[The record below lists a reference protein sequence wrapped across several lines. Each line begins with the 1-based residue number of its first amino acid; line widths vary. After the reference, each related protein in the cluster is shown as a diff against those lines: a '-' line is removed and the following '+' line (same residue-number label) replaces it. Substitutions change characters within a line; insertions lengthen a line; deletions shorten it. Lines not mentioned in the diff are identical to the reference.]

1 MLWSIANVST
11 WTFTGYN
18 MIIFYAAL
26 RAIPAELYEAAAV
39 DGAGAFRTAMHIKL
53 PLLRPAILLC
63 TIFSVIGSFQLF
75 AEPRVFYDIA
85 PQVIGKSYTP
95 NLYVYNLAFADQRLN
110 YAAALSFLLGLVVFI
125 VSFVVMRISA
135 VRRPAHERS
144 RRRAGRRRPHQAGE
158 RARRSAQHK
167 PGASGGFVVPDAL
180 HARVPRVLPDAAVL
194 AAWWPR
200 RSRWTTCS
208 SSFGLWF
215 ADFNLIDNIKDT
227 FKQDNGVYVDWLR
240 NTIMYSV
247 VSAVGAALLAAA
259 AGYGFAKF
267 AFRGKNLMFWFV
279 LGSVMVP
286 TTALAIPTYLMFA
299 KLGFTNN
306 PLSVILPSLVS
317 PFGIYLM
324 RIYAEASVPTDLIE
338 AARIDGAGEFLIF
351 RKIAFRL
358 LAPGF
363 VTVLLFNFVATWNN
377 YFLPLVMLSEPRWY
391 PLTVGL
397 QQWNS
402 QATAGG
408 GATSAFN
415 IVITGSLISIVPLII
430 AFIFLQRYWQSG
442 LGSGGVKG

>member
-1 MLWSIANVST
+1 MSVPAVAPDV
-11 WTFTGYN
+11 G
-18 MIIFYAAL
+18 APAVQEKRKA
-26 RAIPAELYEAAAV
+26 RA
-39 DGAGAFRTAMHIKL
+39 
-53 PLLRPAILLC
+53 
-63 TIFSVIGSFQLF
+63 Q
-75 AEPRVFYDIA
+75 
-85 PQVIGKSYTP
+85 
-95 NLYVYNLAFADQRLN
+95 N
-110 YAAALSFLLGLVVFI
+110 
-125 VSFVVMRISA
+125 
-135 VRRPAHERS
+135 
-144 RRRAGRRRPHQAGE
+144 
-158 RARRSAQHK
+158 K
-167 PGASGGFVVPDAL
+167 PGASGGFVFPTIFM
-180 HARVPRVLPDAAVL
+180 L
-194 AAWWPR
+194 AFLVYFLMPLFWLLVA
-200 RSRWTTCS
+200 STKS
-208 SSFGLWF
+208 LDDLFDSFGLWF

-227 FKQDNGVYVDWLR
+227 FEQDNGVYCRLAAQHHRVLGGQR
-240 NTIMYSV
+240 GRR
-247 VSAVGAALLAAA
+247 GAAGRA

-267 AFRGKNLMFWFV
+267 AFRGKNLLFWFV

-338 AARIDGAGEFLIF
+338 AARIDGAGEFRIF
-351 RKIAFRL
+351 RQIAFRL

>member
-1 MLWSIANVST
+1 MSVPTVAPDV
-11 WTFTGYN
+11 
-18 MIIFYAAL
+18 
-26 RAIPAELYEAAAV
+26 
-39 DGAGAFRTAMHIKL
+39 GAPTKART
-53 PLLRPAILLC
+53 
-63 TIFSVIGSFQLF
+63 
-75 AEPRVFYDIA
+75 
-85 PQVIGKSYTP
+85 
-95 NLYVYNLAFADQRLN
+95 
-110 YAAALSFLLGLVVFI
+110 
-125 VSFVVMRISA
+125 
-135 VRRPAHERS
+135 
-144 RRRAGRRRPHQAGE
+144 RRRAL
-158 RARRSAQHK
+158 AQRK
-167 PGASGGFVVPDAL
+167 PGSSGGMVFPTIFMLAFLVYFLMPLFWLVVASTKSLDDL
-180 HARVPRVLPDAAVL
+180 FD
-194 AAWWPR
+194 
-200 RSRWTTCS
+200 
-208 SSFGLWF
+208 SFGLWF
-215 ADFNLIDNIKDT
+215 ADFNFIDNVKDT
-227 FKQDNGVYVDWLR
+227 FAQDNGVFWDWLR
-240 NTIMYSV
+240 NTFMYSI

-306 PLSVILPSLVS
+306 PLAVILPSLVS

-324 RIYAEASVPTDLIE
+324 RIYAEAAVPSDLIE
-338 AARIDGAGEFLIF
+338 AARIDGANEFLIF

-358 LAPGF
+358 LTPGF

-377 YFLPLVMLSEPRWY
+377 YFLPLVMLSEPKWY

-415 IVITGSLISIVPLII
+415 IVITGSLISIIPLIL
-430 AFIFLQRYWQSG
+430 AFVFLQRYWQSG